1 MTFKELKELNYPD
14 YLEVKDILGDLFY
27 KGHVNFID
35 AAVAYIA
42 ALEKERHDKN
52 SLFNEA
58 CTVITMALSGNWK
71 GKHKETLIKRAIHIL
86 NLNKTFPSNIY
97 NKQYGYTDE
106 DKKEWDENMEMHY
119 GYKEESTRLPVPPDK
134 WETPLG

>member
-1 MTFKELKELNYPD
+1 MKFGELKSLDYPD

-27 KGHVNFID
+27 KGHVNFLD
-35 AAVAYIA
+35 AAVAYIT

-58 CTVITMALSGNWK
+58 STVIAMALSGSWK

-97 NKQYGYTDE
+97 NEKYGYTNE

-119 GYKEESTRLPVPPDK
+119 GYREEK
-134 WETPLG
+134 K

>member
-1 MTFKELKELNYPD
+1 MKFGELKNLNYPD
-14 YLEVKDILGDLFY
+14 CLEVEDILADLFY
-27 KGHVNFID
+27 KGHVNFLS
-35 AAVAYIA
+35 AAVAYTN
-42 ALEKERHDKN
+42 ALEKDRHDKE

-58 CTVITMALSGNWK
+58 ACVITMALSGTWK

-97 NKQYGYTDE
+97 NKKYGYTDE

-119 GYKEESTRLPVPPDK
+119 GYREEK
-134 WETPLG
+134 K